1 MVRENICT
9 VNTVITSMVNIT
21 GENIC
26 TVNTVITSMV
36 NITGRI
42 YFRISHTSKG
52 RIYLE
57 SFIHPMGEFI

>member
-1 MVRENICT
+1 MVNITGENICT

-36 NITGRI
+36 NITGEN
-42 YFRISHTSKG
+42 
-52 RIYLE
+52 L
-57 SFIHPMGEFI
+57 FINTNLQWLI